1 MSCDDEKDPESELD
15 LDDWEELDEEEDDPE
30 PIRDLPVYDE
40 DGVEIPPEEMPRL
53 DEEEA
58 DPSDDSH
65 DWEYDDSDDE
75 DDDDDES
82 DDDDDDDDESDAD
95 EEEENWEN
103 EIPGHHQRRAKPK
116 PQPS

>member
-15 LDDWEELDEEEDDPE
+15 LDDWEELDEEDDDPE

-40 DGVEIPPEEMPRL
+40 DGVEIPPEEMPWL

-65 DWEYDDSDDE
+65 DWEYDDSDD
-75 DDDDDES
+75 DDDEVSGDGS
-82 DDDDDDDDESDAD
+82 DDDEEDSWEDE
-95 EEEENWEN
+95 
-103 EIPGHHQRRAKPK
+103 ILGYRPRRAKPK
-116 PQPS
+116 LQPS

>member
-1 MSCDDEKDPESELD
+1 MSYDDEKDPESELNH
-15 LDDWEELDEEEDDPE
+15 DDWEELDEEEDDPE

-40 DGVEIPPEEMPRL
+40 DGVEIPPEEMPWQ

-65 DWEYDDSDDE
+65 DWEYDDSDD
-75 DDDDDES
+75 DDDEVSGDGS
-82 DDDDDDDDESDAD
+82 DDDEEDSWEDE
-95 EEEENWEN
+95 
-103 EIPGHHQRRAKPK
+103 ILGRHQRRAKPK